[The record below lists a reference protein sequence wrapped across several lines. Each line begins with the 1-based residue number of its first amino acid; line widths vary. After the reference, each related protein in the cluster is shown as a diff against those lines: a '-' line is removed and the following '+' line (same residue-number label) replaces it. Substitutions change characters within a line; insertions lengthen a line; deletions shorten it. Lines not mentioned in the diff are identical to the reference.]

1 MFRALA
7 LVGLLAMSSFNEDKP
22 KEKEPEFAV
31 QTGHFE
37 KNNSGLKGDS
47 SFLMMKDFDAFE
59 KVFGTVPPLMGGGR
73 KSNPVKKETFEK
85 NLVAAVIKR
94 GTSVT
99 TYTEVGIK
107 VDGETLTVSYKAE
120 VGPASTA
127 TFASPLIVA
136 VPMGKISKIAFVENG
151 KEAGTAK

>member
-1 MFRALA
+1 MFRALV
-7 LVGLLAMSSFNEDKP
+7 LVGLFAFAEDKP

-73 KSNPVKKETFEK
+73 KGNPVKKETFEK
-85 NLVAAVIKR
+85 NLVAVVIKR

-99 TYTEVGIK
+99 TYTEVGAK
-107 VDGETLTVSYKAE
+107 VDGETLTVTYKSEA
-120 VGPASTA
+120 GAASAA

-136 VPMGKISKIAFVENG
+136 VPTGKISKVVFVENG
-151 KEAGTAK
+151 KEAGEAK